1 VFLSFILFLQ
11 IDENNNYNVFFLE
24 TPEEL
29 RLVGENYRGGDRTP
43 SPVTPE
49 SSTCSQELTDWINSD
64 SSDSNGF
71 VCSENTYT
79 STPETSWNFNFWQPE
94 TKTQYPLPLDENAP
108 ISKCYSKHIS
118 TLYNSYGKVLKTSES
133 VTNLKSF
140 SENSPF
146 TALTIVTD
154 ENEVATK
161 LKVQLL
167 AYCETTNTFL
177 GTSKNLNM
185 LDSSDLTVSVFS
197 TDYNYDEV
205 QTIQQKVDLGLFPNT
220 NLNKNAIGKWNEIAS
235 VDVDLKTIND
245 RLEKDPLKT
254 ALNDQY
260 LDSLQRI
267 EVTGT
272 MKIESIGEGTFWSFT
287 LDPSTKQYGSTQN
300 SYIQVRVIPTETD
313 SGFFGGSS
321 GGLIPEGDN
330 THTPDQQ
337 KSCIILGGILSGN
350 LCTIQPTVDEKCNA
364 IGGELNGGI
373 CTITKTVTIEK
384 DGKVSDESKDDE
396 PKELDYGIL
405 NYKKL
410 LNCDS
415 ADCYNDADF
424 IPIYALFGAILLLG
438 VFQTKQQSRVVM
450 MS

>member
-1 VFLSFILFLQ
+1 
-11 IDENNNYNVFFLE
+11 
-24 TPEEL
+24 
-29 RLVGENYRGGDRTP
+29 
-43 SPVTPE
+43 
-49 SSTCSQELTDWINSD
+49 
-64 SSDSNGF
+64 
-71 VCSENTYT
+71 
-79 STPETSWNFNFWQPE
+79 
-94 TKTQYPLPLDENAP
+94 
-108 ISKCYSKHIS
+108 
-118 TLYNSYGKVLKTSES
+118 
-133 VTNLKSF
+133 
-140 SENSPF
+140 
-146 TALTIVTD
+146 LTIVTD

-161 LKVQLL
+161 LNVQLL

-185 LDSSDLTVSVFS
+185 LDSSDLTVSVYS

-205 QTIQQKVDLGLFPNT
+205 QTIQQKVDLDNT
-220 NLNKNAIGKWNEIAS
+220 RLNEKIGGKWNEIAN
-235 VDVDLKTIND
+235 VRIDLKTIND
-245 RLEKDPLKT
+245 RLEKDPLRS

-260 LDSLQRI
+260 LDSMQRI

-300 SYIQVRVIPTETD
+300 SYIQVKVIPTVVSGFTTD
-313 SGFFGGSS
+313 SGLFGFN
-321 GGLIPEGDN
+321 PDVEQKDDDN
-330 THTPDQQ
+330 THTPDQ
-337 KSCIILGGILSGN
+337 KTACFLLSGILSGN
-350 LCTIQPTVDEKCNA
+350 LCTITTPTPEPTDAEKCNA
-364 IGGELNGGI
+364 LGGELNGGI

-384 DGKVSDESKDDE
+384 DGKVSDEDDE

-415 ADCYNDADF
+415 ADCFNDADF
-424 IPIYALFGAILLLG
+424 LPIYALFGAILLLG

>member
-1 VFLSFILFLQ
+1 MKLQKNQSILFLGSVVFLSLILFLQ
-11 IDENNNYNVFFLE
+11 IDENNANVFILE
-24 TPEEL
+24 PQ
-29 RLVGENYRGGDRTP
+29 RLVGENYRDGDRTP
-43 SPVTPE
+43 SPEVTPE
-49 SSTCSQELTDWINSD
+49 A
-64 SSDSNGF
+64 
-71 VCSENTYT
+71 T
-79 STPETSWNFNFWQPE
+79 STSWNFNFWQPE
-94 TKTQYPLPLDENAP
+94 PTTQYPLPLDENAP

-118 TLYNSYGKVLKTSES
+118 TLTNFYGTVLKTSES
-133 VTNLKSF
+133 ATTIKSF

-161 LKVQLL
+161 LNVQLL

-220 NLNKNAIGKWNEIAS
+220 GLNEQIGGKWNEIAS
-235 VDVDLKTIND
+235 VDIDLKTIND

-260 LDSLQRI
+260 LDSMQRI

-272 MKIESIGEGTFWSFT
+272 LKIESIGEGTFWSFT

-313 SGFFGGSS
+313 SGFFGGS

-330 THTPDQQ
+330 THTPDQ
-337 KSCIILGGILSGN
+337 KTACFLLSGILSGN
-350 LCTIQPTVDEKCNA
+350 LCTITTPTPEPTDAEKCNA

-384 DGKVSDESKDDE
+384 DGKVSDEPNE

-424 IPIYALFGAILLLG
+424 LPIYALFGAILLLG

>member
-1 VFLSFILFLQ
+1 MFLSLILFLQ
-11 IDENNNYNVFFLE
+11 IDENNANVFILE
-24 TPEEL
+24 PQ
-29 RLVGENYRGGDRTP
+29 RLVGENYRDGDRS
-43 SPVTPE
+43 SPEVTPE
-49 SSTCSQELTDWINSD
+49 A
-64 SSDSNGF
+64 
-71 VCSENTYT
+71 T
-79 STPETSWNFNFWQPE
+79 STSWNFNFWQPE
-94 TKTQYPLPLDENAP
+94 PTQTQYPLPLDENAP
-108 ISKCYSKHIS
+108 ISKCYSKHIT
-118 TLYNSYGKVLKTSES
+118 TLTNFPYSLKTSES
-133 VTNLKSF
+133 TTNIRSF

-146 TALTIVTD
+146 TPLTIVTD
-154 ENEVATK
+154 KNEVAKT
-161 LKVQLL
+161 LNVQLL

-185 LDSSDLTVSVFS
+185 LDSSDLTVSVYS

-205 QTIQQKVDLGLFPNT
+205 QTIQQKVDLDNT
-220 NLNKNAIGKWNEIAS
+220 RLNEKIDGKWNEIAN
-235 VDVDLKTIND
+235 VRIDLKTIND

-260 LDSLQRI
+260 LDSMQRI

-300 SYIQVRVIPTETD
+300 SYIQVKVIPTETD
-313 SGFFGGSS
+313 SGFFGGVSV
-321 GGLIPEGDN
+321 GLISEGDN

-364 IGGELNGGI
+364 LGGELNGGI
-373 CTITKTVTIEK
+373 CTITKTVTVEK
-384 DGKVSDESKDDE
+384 DGKVSDKDDE

-415 ADCYNDADF
+415 ADCFNDADF
-424 IPIYALFGAILLLG
+424 LPIYALFGAILLLG

>member
-1 VFLSFILFLQ
+1 MKIA
-11 IDENNNYNVFFLE
+11 NV
-24 TPEEL
+24 
-29 RLVGENYRGGDRTP
+29 R
-43 SPVTPE
+43 
-49 SSTCSQELTDWINSD
+49 I
-64 SSDSNGF
+64 
-71 VCSENTYT
+71 
-79 STPETSWNFNFWQPE
+79 
-94 TKTQYPLPLDENAP
+94 
-108 ISKCYSKHIS
+108 
-118 TLYNSYGKVLKTSES
+118 
-133 VTNLKSF
+133 
-140 SENSPF
+140 
-146 TALTIVTD
+146 
-154 ENEVATK
+154 
-161 LKVQLL
+161 
-167 AYCETTNTFL
+167 
-177 GTSKNLNM
+177 
-185 LDSSDLTVSVFS
+185 
-197 TDYNYDEV
+197 
-205 QTIQQKVDLGLFPNT
+205 
-220 NLNKNAIGKWNEIAS
+220 
-235 VDVDLKTIND
+235 DLKTIND

-272 MKIESIGEGTFWSFT
+272 MKIESIGEATFWSFT

-313 SGFFGGSS
+313 SGFFGFN
-321 GGLIPEGDN
+321 PDVEQKDDN
-330 THTPDQQ
+330 THTPDQK

-364 IGGELNGGI
+364 LGGEINGGI

-384 DGKVSDESKDDE
+384 DGKVSDEPNE

-415 ADCYNDADF
+415 ADCFNDADF
-424 IPIYALFGAILLLG
+424 LPIYALFGAILLLG